1 MFWRGRRKKKGVEW
15 LVDTFWGIFTLKQL
29 HPGHGGSLLEQ
40 QHTNPMVLSFDCLLY
55 PSCSVGIYQQDDS
68 LYQKSCNVMHAVPQN
83 NALAIFLP
91 LINPSINQIKK
102 QSSKSFQK
110 LNFRQNH
117 LSNANQPL
125 QVIQGIRN
133 MFISIFTT

>member
-1 MFWRGRRKKKGVEW
+1 MFWRGIRAKKGVVW
-15 LVDTFWGIFTLKQL
+15 LVNTFWDLFALKQL
-29 HPGHGGSLLEQ
+29 HPGHGGSLLKQ
-40 QHTNPMVLSFDCLLY
+40 QYTYPMVLSFDCLLY

-68 LYQKSCNVMHAVPQN
+68 LYQKSFNVMHVVPQN

-125 QVIQGIRN
+125 QAIQGIRN
-133 MFISIFTT
+133 VFISIFTT